1 MWRNGSKSSIFA
13 AETPFKREACVD
25 ERFNLQSANW
35 ISYVLDRRN
44 QIPDIADP
52 NLVRDTLL
60 FFLGNLI
67 DGLYFHEKSNARP
80 VEKAVLLRD
89 AVRTRPRHRYDDIVM
104 DLREIF
110 SKKEWTAVLIPSG
123 FTESRSVDHL
133 LTSKFFVSKLTRS
146 IRTDPHLILHLNEA
160 PKNDLAITDV
170 YPPFH
175 SALSKSTRWPGILLW
190 RRCDEPLFFPL
201 PVEKA
206 EDAIHW
212 VFSRV
217 DDLANTPG
225 HLLTRHYLDAFPA
238 CRILAGSRLTLLHL
252 SDTHIG
258 SKKSIER
265 IVRVKDLLKD
275 YMNRNRRYSSVV
287 FLLSGDVMQ
296 TPDESNVICA
306 NDLYEYMKDLQ
317 PSGQDPIFILGNH
330 DIRRKG
336 VLRNRPASSSLIPEI
351 RTRIEWLPDHPVG
364 ILCWNSADA
373 GRMARGKITGEQYR
387 TIEEGLNPFP
397 GGDTKPILIS
407 LLHHHPLQ
415 WRRIDSEMHRFQI
428 KTLGTSLRKS
438 VGLAYEQM
446 DGLANA
452 PEFIRFCDSHGVKAI
467 LHGHKHIPI
476 AGRIPGHMLE
486 NGPILIF
493 GCGSSVGKN
502 TYMYRKLFNVDYE
515 ISWNE
520 IVLDFQTHLLSG
532 RLMAETRCDKGLAT
546 MKTHHGFLSRSFIEP
561 RVESHGI
568 IR

>member
-1 MWRNGSKSSIFA
+1 M
-13 AETPFKREACVD
+13 D

-35 ISYVLDRRN
+35 ISFVLDRRN
-44 QIPDIADP
+44 RIPDIADP

-60 FFLGNLI
+60 VFLGNLI
-67 DGLYFHEKSNARP
+67 DGLYFHEISNAGI

-89 AVRTRPRHRYDDIVM
+89 TVRARPHRRYDDIVM
-104 DLREIF
+104 DLRDIF
-110 SKKEWTAVLIPSG
+110 SKREWTAVLIPSG
-123 FTESRSVDHL
+123 FPESRSVDHL
-133 LTSKFFVSKLTRS
+133 LTSKYFVSKLSRG

-160 PKNDLAITDV
+160 TNTDLAITDV
-170 YPPFH
+170 YPPFR

-190 RRCDEPLFFPL
+190 RRSDEPLFFPL

-225 HLLTRHYLDAFPA
+225 HLLMRPYADAFPS
-238 CRILAGSRLTLLHL
+238 CRIHAGSRLTLLHL

-258 SKKSIER
+258 SNKSIER
-265 IVRVKDLLKD
+265 IVRVKNLLKE
-275 YMNRNRRYSSVV
+275 YMDKNRGDASVL
-287 FLLSGDVMQ
+287 FLVSGDVMQ

-306 NDLYEYMKDLQ
+306 NDLYDYLKDLQ
-317 PSGQDPIFILGNH
+317 PSGQDPIFVLGNH
-330 DIRRKG
+330 DVRRKG
-336 VLRNRPASSSLIPEI
+336 VLRNRSTSSSLAPAI
-351 RTRIEWLPDHPVG
+351 RTRIEWVRDHPVG
-364 ILCWNSADA
+364 ILCWNSADG

-387 TIEEGLNPFP
+387 TIEEGLIPSP
-397 GGDTKPILIS
+397 GGSAKPVLIS

-415 WRRIDSEMHRFQI
+415 WRRIDPEMHRFQI
-428 KTLGTSLRKS
+428 KTLGGSLRKS
-438 VGLAYEQM
+438 VGFAYEQM

-452 PEFIRFCDSHGVKAI
+452 PEFIRFCDSHGVKVI

-476 AGRIPGHMLE
+476 AGKIPEHLLE

-520 IVLDFQTHLLSG
+520 IVLDFETHLLSG
-532 RLMAETRCDKGLAT
+532 RLMAETHCDKGLAT
-546 MKTHHGFLSRSFIEP
+546 MKTHHVFLSRSGIE
-561 RVESHGI
+561 
-568 IR
+568 